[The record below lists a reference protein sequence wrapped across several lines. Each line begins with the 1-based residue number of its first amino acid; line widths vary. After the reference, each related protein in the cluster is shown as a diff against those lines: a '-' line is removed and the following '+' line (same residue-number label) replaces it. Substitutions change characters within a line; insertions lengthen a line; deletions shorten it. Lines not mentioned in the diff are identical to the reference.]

1 MRIKILIPKH
11 LRLAYKVFH
20 RGVRDYQYGQSQS
33 FASSGKTPP
42 DWTATLRTQQPILPG
57 AFFDNKTHNIRLAA
71 TKINHVVVEP
81 GQIFS
86 FWAVVGWP
94 NRLKGYRQG
103 RNLVNGKVQSAYGGG
118 LCQVSGILYHLALM
132 AGLDVT
138 ERHNHSLDIYAEA
151 ERFAPL
157 GSDATVAYG
166 YKDLRIRNNTTHP
179 LCFDLRIDEN
189 RLTAQVRSP
198 IAISAR
204 AITFERLEIPPK
216 RRVITFVDGAVVAES
231 VYLVP

>member
-1 MRIKILIPKH
+1 MRIKVLIPKP
-11 LRLAYKVFH
+11 LRLAYKLFH
-20 RGVRDYQYGQSQS
+20 RGVRDYQCGQSQS
-33 FASSGKTPP
+33 FARTGKTPP
-42 DWTATLRTQQPILPG
+42 DWTATLLTQQPILPG
-57 AFFDNKTHNIRLAA
+57 AYFENKIHNIRLAA
-71 TKINHVVVEP
+71 TKINRVVVEP

-132 AGLDVT
+132 AGLNVI

-151 ERFAPL
+151 ERFGPL

-166 YKDLRIRNNTTHP
+166 YKDLRIRNNTTHT
-179 LCFDLRIDEN
+179 LCFELRIDEN
-189 RLTAQVRSP
+189 QLTAQIRSP
-198 IAISAR
+198 IAICAR
-204 AITFERLEIPPK
+204 TITFERIEMPPK
-216 RRVITFVDGAVVAES
+216 RRVITYMDGALVAES
-231 VYLVP
+231 VYFVP

>member
-1 MRIKILIPKH
+1 MRIKVLIPKP
-11 LRLAYKVFH
+11 LRLAYKLFH

-33 FASSGKTPP
+33 FARTGKTPP
-42 DWTATLRTQQPILPG
+42 DWTATLHTQQPILPG
-57 AFFDNKTHNIRLAA
+57 AFFENKVHNIGLAA
-71 TKINHVVVEP
+71 AKINRVVVEP
-81 GQIFS
+81 GQVFS

-132 AGLDVT
+132 AGLDVI

-166 YKDLRIRNNTTHP
+166 YKDLRIRNNTAHP
-179 LCFDLRIDEN
+179 ICFDLRIDGN
-189 RLTAQVRSP
+189 QLTAHLRSP
-198 IAISAR
+198 VAIRTR
-204 AITFERLEIPPK
+204 AITFERLEMPPK
-216 RRVITFVDGAVVAES
+216 RGVITFIDGVMVAES